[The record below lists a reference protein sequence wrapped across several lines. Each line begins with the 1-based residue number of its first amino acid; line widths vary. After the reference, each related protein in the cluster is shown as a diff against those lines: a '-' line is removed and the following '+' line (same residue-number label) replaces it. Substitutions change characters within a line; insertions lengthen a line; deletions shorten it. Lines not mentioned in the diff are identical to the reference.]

1 MSKVR
6 VVGNSFACL
15 CLFASAASAAT
26 IWNVTLS
33 GDQEVP
39 PVVTSRTGTATVE
52 LNDDQSLLTY
62 TIDTFG
68 FDIGGIKTPR
78 RDGRHHGCP
87 YPCRP
92 GGREWVGC
100 LWHLLAAAGQNNR
113 FITING
119 DTGLIQFR
127 GVWDAADVLNGA
139 QPLADQLLR
148 RSAACISTCTPRL
161 TRAARFGGRLY
172 LSVGRGAGGS
182 CAVGL
187 MAARRRDRCRG
198 KAV

>member
-68 FDIGGIKTPR
+68 FDIGGIKTPN
-78 RDGRHHGCP
+78 DATDDITGAHIH
-87 YPCRP
+87 
-92 GGREWVGC
+92 
-100 LWHLLAAAGQNNR
+100 AAPAGANGSVVFGIFSPQHDKNNR

-139 QPLADQLLR
+139 QPLADQLTALL
-148 RSAACISTCTPRL
+148 S
-161 TRAARFGGRLY
+161 GGLY
-172 LSVGRGAGGS
+172 LNVHTTAFPGGEIRGQIVPEPSAVVLAGL
-182 CAVGL
+182 ALVGL
-187 MAARRRDRCRG
+187 MAARRRRSVSR
-198 KAV
+198 